1 MVYLERYLKVRMIE
15 KYIEHPF
22 DLLVAKYDGQ
32 ELWLPYYMHLMDT
45 AGVMERLVNHWLP
58 VHIIETISEKD
69 SEIDLNKLCKFI
81 ALVHDIGKATPIF
94 QAKISDR
101 SEFLKE
107 RIITSGIYIQPFSS
121 FIDSLKTPHSFA
133 GEAILLSIGCPE
145 GIAAIVGSHHGV
157 PYSGTED
164 PEDLMEYYEENF
176 YGNKGES
183 DPQGK
188 RWTEIWEKWI
198 KVALIYSGYQ
208 DLEDLPEIDVPV
220 QMILSGLL
228 MMADWIASNSDYAP
242 LISLEETGQKIEYPE
257 RIDQIWKKLNLPD
270 QWMPS
275 CWFMDDDIFK
285 QKYGFFPN
293 EMQRQMLRAVE
304 EAPTPGIYVLEAQ
317 MGLGKTEAA
326 LSAAEILA
334 SKWHC
339 EGIFFGLPTQA
350 TANGIFPRLKSWAEA
365 EGQSEEIRI
374 AIRLAHGMAMLN
386 KGYRELFSGQASQNE
401 DDRTGGLIV
410 HSWFEGR
417 KQALLSS
424 FVIGTVDQMLMAAL
438 QQKHVM
444 LRHLGLSGK
453 VVIID
458 ECHAYD
464 AYMSCYLERAIEWLG
479 IYKVPVILLSATLPT
494 ERRVKLIEAYHGG
507 EFNKE
512 ADGWR
517 ENNAYP
523 LLTYTC
529 GKDIKQCVIPVDTP
543 RKQIHI
549 IREKEEN
556 MIDILKERLSG
567 GGCAGIIVNT
577 VSQAQKIAKKIKE
590 NLQDYPLLLV
600 HSRFTMAD
608 RQKIEE
614 ELLTKI
620 GKSSVPETRNLIVV
634 GTQILEQSLDIDFD
648 FMITQ
653 LAPMDLLLQ
662 RIGRLHR
669 HTNRKRPRGL
679 EEPICIVCKSEE
691 NDAGSKQIYGE
702 WLLKRTEELLTDII
716 TLPDDISPL
725 VQETYRKMRKDE
737 KLYTFW
743 EKHREIQENKE
754 RRAKSHRLPGGKSL
768 EETIHGILNH
778 DIRDRESD
786 ALARVRDGEA
796 AISVLVMVD
805 IGDGNAGFVPWQ
817 SHGEKIPID
826 HMPSEEECRKILLQK
841 VQLPRLLSV
850 YRYEECVAEL
860 EKQNI
865 EYLEEWQHAK
875 RISGELILMLT
886 QELTTELCGFRISY
900 DRQYGLIYGKEE

>member
-1 MVYLERYLKVRMIE
+1 MIE
-15 KYIEHPF
+15 KYRESPF
-22 DLLVAKYDGQ
+22 DVLVAKYDGQ

-45 AGVMERLVNHWLP
+45 AGVMERLVAHWLP
-58 VHIIETISEKD
+58 AHITETIIEEN
-69 SEIDLNKLCKFI
+69 SEIDLNNLCRFI
-81 ALVHDIGKATPIF
+81 AFVHDIGKATPIF
-94 QAKISDR
+94 QAKICDR
-101 SEFLKE
+101 AVYLKE
-107 RIITSGIYIQPFSS
+107 RITASGISIQPFSS

-133 GEAILLSIGCPE
+133 GEAILLRTGCPE
-145 GIAAIVGSHHGV
+145 GIAAIVGAHHGS
-157 PYSGTED
+157 PYSGIED
-164 PEDLMEYYEENF
+164 PEDLIEYYEENF
-176 YGNKGES
+176 YGNKGKS
-183 DPQGK
+183 DIQGQ
-188 RWTEIWEKWI
+188 RWRGIWENWI
-198 KVALIYSGYQ
+198 EIALSYSGYQ
-208 DLEDLPEIDVPV
+208 ELDELPEIDAPV

-228 MMADWIASNSDYAP
+228 MMADWIASNADYAP
-242 LISLEETGQKIEYPE
+242 LIPLEETGEEVEYPE

-270 QWMPS
+270 QWMPC

-304 EAPTPGIYVLEAQ
+304 EAPAPGIYVLEAQ

-365 EGQSEEIRI
+365 EGQSEEVRLG
-374 AIRLAHGMAMLN
+374 IRLAHGMAMLH

-401 DDRTGGLIV
+401 DDSKGGLVV

-424 FVIGTVDQMLMAAL
+424 FVIGTVDQLLMAAL

-464 AYMSCYLERAIEWLG
+464 AYMSCYLERALEWLG

-507 EFNKE
+507 KLIEKT
-512 ADGWR
+512 DGWR
-517 ENNAYP
+517 ENDAYP

-529 GKDIKQCVIPVDTP
+529 GNEVRQCVIPVDTP

-549 IREKEEN
+549 ISDKEEN
-556 MIDILKERLSG
+556 IAEILKERLSG
-567 GGCAGIIVNT
+567 GGCAGVIVNT
-577 VSQAQKIAKKIKE
+577 VLQAQETARKIRE
-590 NLQDYPLLLV
+590 NLPDYPLLLV
-600 HSRFTMAD
+600 HARFTMAD
-608 RQKIEE
+608 RQKMEE
-614 ELLTKI
+614 ELLTRI
-620 GKSSVPETRNLIVV
+620 GKTSVPETRNLIVV

-648 FMITQ
+648 FLITQ

-669 HTNRKRPRGL
+669 HANRERPERL
-679 EEPICIVCKSEE
+679 KEPVCIVCKSEE
-691 NDAGSKQIYGE
+691 NDAGSRQIYGD
-702 WLLKRTEELLTDII
+702 WLLERTEELLQDTIV
-716 TLPDDISPL
+716 LPDDISPL
-725 VQETYRKMRKDE
+725 VQETYRELKKGE
-737 KLYTFW
+737 NLYPVW
-743 EKHREIQENKE
+743 EKHRENQKIKE
-754 RRAKSHRLPGGKSL
+754 RRAESHRLPGGKSL

-778 DIRDRESD
+778 DISDRESD
-786 ALARVRDGEA
+786 ALARVRDGES
-796 AISVLVMVD
+796 AINVFVMVD

-817 SHGEKIPID
+817 SQGEKIPMD

-841 VQLPRLLSV
+841 VQLPRILSV
-850 YRYEECVAEL
+850 YRYDECVAEL
-860 EKQNI
+860 EKQNM
-865 EYLEEWQHAK
+865 EHLEEWQHAK
-875 RISGELILMLT
+875 RLSGELVLMLN
-886 QELTTELCGFRISY
+886 QKLTAELCGFRLSY
-900 DRQYGLIYGKEE
+900 DEQYGLIYAESEEE